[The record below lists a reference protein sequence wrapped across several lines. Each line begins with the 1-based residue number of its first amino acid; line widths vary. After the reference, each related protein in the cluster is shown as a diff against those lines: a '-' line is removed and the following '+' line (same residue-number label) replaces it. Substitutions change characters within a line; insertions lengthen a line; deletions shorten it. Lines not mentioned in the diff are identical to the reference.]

1 MNMRTNISL
10 EEALDILLKENK
22 QTEPIHVPLLDS
34 LGSVLA
40 EDILSDMNMP
50 PFDKSPLDG
59 YAVRAEDIQGASQEI
74 PVILQVID
82 FVPAGHVSS
91 QKLEKGEA
99 MRIMTGAKI
108 PEGADVVVGFED
120 TDFTEKEVRIYTPLC
135 SNSNISKLGED
146 MKIGDVVM
154 KKGMLIDAPE
164 IGILATLGKSFVQ
177 VYRKPRVAILSTGDE
192 LVDIQQVLTD
202 GKIRNSNSYTIAAQI
217 KKIGAKPLML
227 GICDDG
233 IEAIKEKLKAALS
246 WADIIIT
253 TGGVSVGD
261 CDLVKEA
268 FQQVG
273 AEMLFWRVRMKPGTP
288 IAVAKYE
295 NKLLFGLS
303 GNPAAAYITFE
314 QFVRPIVLKKMGRE
328 KYKLMKV
335 ESVLESGF
343 SKISNQNRF
352 VRANTYYRDGK
363 YYTQFPS
370 KHSSGVLS
378 SLSGTN
384 SLFYIPAG
392 TGPYKEG
399 QKITVQLLDYPEVL
413 K

>member
-1 MNMRTNISL
+1 MRTNISL
-10 EEALDILLKENK
+10 EEALDILLKENN

-40 EDILSDMNMP
+40 EDIVSDMNMP
-50 PFDKSPLDG
+50 PFNKSPLDG
-59 YAVRAEDIQGASQEI
+59 YAVRAEDIQGASQET
-74 PVILQVID
+74 PVTLQVID

-99 MRIMTGAKI
+99 IRIMTGAKI
-108 PEGADVVVGFED
+108 PEGADVVVRFED
-120 TDFTEKEVRIYTPLC
+120 TEFTDKEVKIYTPLC

-146 MKIGDVVM
+146 MKIGDIVM
-154 KKGMLIDAPE
+154 KKGMPIDAPE

-177 VYRKPRVAILSTGDE
+177 VYRKPRVAILPTGDE
-192 LVDIQQVLTD
+192 LVDIQEVLTD

-233 IEAIKEKLKAALS
+233 IEAIKEKLKSALS

-268 FQQVG
+268 FQEVG

-314 QFVRPIVLKKMGRE
+314 QFVRPIILKKMGRE

-335 ESVLESGF
+335 ESILESSF

-384 SLFYIPAG
+384 SLFYIPSG

-399 QKITVQLLDYPEVL
+399 QNIIVQLLDYPEVL

>member
-1 MNMRTNISL
+1 MRTNISL

-74 PVILQVID
+74 PVTLQVID

-108 PEGADVVVGFED
+108 PEGADVVIRFED

-146 MKIGDVVM
+146 MKIGDAVM

-233 IEAIKEKLKAALS
+233 IESIKEKLKAALS

-384 SLFYIPAG
+384 SLFYIPAE

>member
-1 MNMRTNISL
+1 MRTNISL
-10 EEALDILLKENK
+10 EEALDILLNENS
-22 QTEPIHVPLLDS
+22 QTEAIHVPLLDS

-40 EDILSDMNMP
+40 EDIISDINMP
-50 PFDKSPLDG
+50 PFNKSPLDG
-59 YAVRAEDIQGASQEI
+59 YAVCSDDIKSASKERPI
-74 PVILQVID
+74 TLKVID

-91 QKLEKGEA
+91 KKIKSGEA

-108 PEGADVVVGFED
+108 PEGADVIIRFED
-120 TDFTEKEVRIYTPLC
+120 TEFTEKDVKIYTPLNP
-135 SNSNISKLGED
+135 NSNISKLGED
-146 MKIGDVVM
+146 MKVGDIVI
-154 KKGMLIDAPE
+154 KKGAVIDSAE
-164 IGILATLGKSFVQ
+164 IGILASLGKSFVK

-192 LVDIQQVLTD
+192 LVDIHDVLTD

-233 IEAIKEKLKAALS
+233 IEDIKEKLKTALS
-246 WADIIIT
+246 WADMIIT

-261 CDLVKEA
+261 CDLIKEA
-268 FQQVG
+268 FQQLG

-288 IAVAKYE
+288 IAVAKYD
-295 NKLLFGLS
+295 NKLIFGLS

-314 QFVRPIVLKKMGRE
+314 QFVRPIVLKKMGKE
-328 KYKLMKV
+328 KYKLMEV
-335 ESVLESGF
+335 QSILESKF
-343 SKISNQNRF
+343 SKVSSQNRF
-352 VRANTYYRDGK
+352 VRANTYYKDGR
-363 YYTQFPS
+363 YYTKFPD

-384 SLFYIPAG
+384 SLFYIPSG

-399 QKITVQLLDYPEVL
+399 QKITVQLLDYSEVL

>member
-1 MNMRTNISL
+1 MRTNISL

-108 PEGADVVVGFED
+108 PEGADVVVRFED

>member
-1 MNMRTNISL
+1 MRTNISL
-10 EEALDILLKENK
+10 EEALDILLKENN

-40 EDILSDMNMP
+40 EDIVSDMNMP
-50 PFDKSPLDG
+50 PFNKSPLDG
-59 YAVRAEDIQGASQEI
+59 YAVRAEDIQGASQET
-74 PVILQVID
+74 PVTLQVID

-99 MRIMTGAKI
+99 IRIMTGAKI
-108 PEGADVVVGFED
+108 PEGADVVVRFED
-120 TDFTEKEVRIYTPLC
+120 TEFTDKEVKIYTPLC

-146 MKIGDVVM
+146 MKIGDIVM
-154 KKGMLIDAPE
+154 KKGMPIDAPE

-177 VYRKPRVAILSTGDE
+177 VYRKPRVAILPTGDE
-192 LVDIQQVLTD
+192 LVDIQEVLTD

-233 IEAIKEKLKAALS
+233 IEAIKEKLKSALS

-314 QFVRPIVLKKMGRE
+314 QFVRPIILKKMGRE

-335 ESVLESGF
+335 ESILESSF

-384 SLFYIPAG
+384 SLFYIPSG

-399 QKITVQLLDYPEVL
+399 QNIIVQLLDYPEVL